1 MMGKTKN
8 KPLDP
13 APAPGGKALTHTA
26 LGLVVLT
33 LVALG
38 AGLGLLHIQ
47 QHQQARDRTQAQV
60 ERLAHAFA
68 GALAGRV
75 TRDREQLAQL
85 AGTAPVRA
93 GLTRDRITPGPWLAD
108 SRLTLVPDGADR
120 ETGLSFTERDLL
132 QQLRG
137 TGSQA
142 LSARG
147 GDRPAVLIAQA
158 VPGGNLV
165 LEQDLKPWLHDLGAH
180 LPASASLTL
189 AQGNLTLARHGRPA
203 ADAPQAQTTAG
214 PFTITVTMTP
224 TPPSWLTLLPGAG
237 LAAAI
242 LIIAIAVLLARL
254 AQRLRGD
261 AARLIG
267 DLEQQARGGA
277 TPAPEPL
284 AFSALHA
291 VHEAQRRLVPAN
303 QRPRTAPP
311 PATASTQPAPPPAE
325 PPPAGPALPEALFRA
340 YDIRGVV
347 GDMLDANAVALLGQ
361 AIGSEAGEAGQQT
374 VFVARDGRLSGP
386 ELMDALIR
394 GLVASGRRVVDLG
407 MAPVP
412 VLYYATEVL
421 ESQTG
426 VCLTGSHNPPE
437 YNGLKVVIAGESLH
451 GEKLAALRQRIIDH
465 RLEQGQGSV
474 EQRDINSRYLR
485 AVCDDIVLA
494 RPMTV
499 AVDCGNGATGSLG
512 PALFEALGCK
522 VVPLYTEVDGRFP
535 HHQPDP
541 SQPQNLAALA
551 EAVTSGGLDLGL
563 AFDGDG
569 DRLGVVARDGEII
582 GADRLLMLFARD
594 LLGRNPGTDV
604 LFDVKCSRALPT
616 LIRKQGGRPVMYK
629 TGRPLIRE
637 RMKELGAPLAGE
649 MSGHIFFA
657 DRWFGFDDALYAGA
671 RLLEILSLGQDDS
684 SDVFAGLR
692 TGVTTPE
699 LPIAVSEARKFRLM
713 ETLAER
719 AGRFPGGRPN
729 TVDGLR
735 VDFPDGWGLV
745 RASNTTPALVTRFEG
760 RDQQALERIQAL
772 FREQLNAVDSELSL
786 PF

>member
-1 MMGKTKN
+1 MGKTKS
-8 KPLDP
+8 KPRDP
-13 APAPGGKALTHTA
+13 ASAPGGKALTNTA
-26 LGLVVLT
+26 LGLVVLA

-38 AGLGLLHIQ
+38 AGFGLLHTQ
-47 QHQQARDRTQAQV
+47 QHQHARNAAQAQA
-60 ERLAHAFA
+60 EHLAR
-68 GALAGRV
+68 ALASELAGGVARN
-75 TRDREQLAQL
+75 REQLAQL
-85 AGTAPVRA
+85 AGTAPVRI
-93 GLTRDRITPGPWLAD
+93 GLAEGQITPGPWLAD

-132 QQLRG
+132 QQLRDNG
-137 TGSQA
+137 PHA

-147 GDRPAVLIAQA
+147 GERPAVLIAQA
-158 VPGGNLV
+158 VPGGSLV
-165 LEQDLKPWLHDLGAH
+165 LEQDLKPWLHGLDTR
-180 LPASASLTL
+180 LPAGTALTL
-189 AQGNLTLARHGRPA
+189 AQGNLTLARHGHLA
-203 ADAPQAQTTAG
+203 TDTPQAQSTAG
-214 PFTITVTMTP
+214 PFIITVAMTP

-242 LIIAIAVLLARL
+242 LIIAIAALLARL
-254 AQRLRGD
+254 ARHLRDD
-261 AARLIG
+261 ASRLIS
-267 DLEQQARGGA
+267 DLEQQARGA
-277 TPAPEPL
+277 TPPQAPL
-284 AFSALHA
+284 AFPALNA
-291 VHEAQRRLVPAN
+291 VREAQQRLAPTNHKPA
-303 QRPRTAPP
+303 TAPP
-311 PATASTQPAPPPAE
+311 PATAPAPAHPAPPLAK
-325 PPPAGPALPEALFRA
+325 PPPAGPALPEELFRA

-347 GDMLDANAVALLGQ
+347 GETLNADAVTLLGQ

-394 GLVASGRRVVDLG
+394 GLVASGRRVIDLG
-407 MAPVP
+407 MAPAP

-437 YNGLKVVIAGESLH
+437 YNGLKVVIAGENLH

-494 RPMTV
+494 RPMSV
-499 AVDCGNGATGSLG
+499 AVDCGNGATGTLA
-512 PALFEALGCK
+512 PALFEELGCK

-541 SQPQNLAALA
+541 SQPQNLVALA

-569 DRLGVVARDGEII
+569 DRLGVVARNGEII

-684 SDVFAGLR
+684 SGVFAGLR

-699 LPIAVSEARKFRLM
+699 LPIPVSEARKFRLM